1 LLLAV
6 FLKYINNLIKARI
19 YNMAKARK
27 VSTDSSVMEKLLEE
41 HGIQVRQFRPGELVE
56 GIVVSASHNQVLLD
70 IGAKAEGIVSG
81 SELGDTALSNNLE
94 PGDTALAAVVQPE
107 NSQGYVVLSFKRCE
121 KDRKWKTIEDAFENN
136 ITLDVEVQEYNKGGL
151 LVDCMG
157 LRGFVPLSHLDRV
170 HFAED
175 IAKFA
180 AGSEAELKESLKV
193 LEGKTLK
200 VKVIEVDKDKNRLV
214 LSEKEATK
222 SYSDEARKEK
232 LAKIEVGDIMTGIV
246 TGLMPFGIFV
256 DLNGVEG
263 LVHISEIA
271 WEKVNNPGNYYKV
284 GEDIEVKVLG
294 IDEESGKLALSVK
307 RLIPNPWED
316 VQDKYPMGTRIKGE
330 VSRIVPFGAFVT
342 VEQGLEGLIHVS
354 EASGPL
360 EEGEEVE
367 AIVTLVDKDNQ
378 KLALSTRL
386 LEKVK

>member
-1 LLLAV
+1 MS
-6 FLKYINNLIKARI
+6 KAR
-19 YNMAKARK
+19 R
-27 VSTDSSVMEKLLEE
+27 VQTDSSVMDKLIADS
-41 HGIQVRQFRPGELVE
+41 GIQIQRFRPGDLVE
-56 GIVVSASHNQVLLD
+56 GVVVSVSHNQILLD

-81 SELGDTALSNNLE
+81 SELGEGSFGYKDLQ
-94 PGDTALAAVVQPE
+94 PGDTAVATVVQPE

-121 KDRKWKTIEDAFENN
+121 GDRQWKLVEDALENG
-136 ITLDVEVQEYNKGGL
+136 ITLKVVVQEYNKGGL

-180 AGSEAELKESLKV
+180 AGSEAELKESLQV
-193 LEGKTLK
+193 LSGKELK
-200 VKVIEVDKDKNRLV
+200 VQVIEVDKVKNRLV
-214 LSEKEATK
+214 LSEKEALKT
-222 SYSDEARKEK
+222 YSDDARQQKISNIKE
-232 LAKIEVGDIMTGIV
+232 GDIVTGIV

-256 DLNGVEG
+256 DLDGVEG

-271 WEKVNNPGNYYKV
+271 WEKVNNPGTYYKV
-284 GEDIEVKVLG
+284 GQAIEVKVLG
-294 IDEESGKLALSVK
+294 IDEETEKLALSVK

-316 VQDKYPMGTRIKGE
+316 VQEKYPVGTRIKGV
-330 VSRIVPFGAFVT
+330 VSRIVPFGAFVK
-342 VEQGLEGLIHVS
+342 VSQGLEGLIHVS

-360 EEGEEVE
+360 DEGQEVE

-386 LEKVK
+386 LEKIEL

>member
-1 LLLAV
+1 
-6 FLKYINNLIKARI
+6 
-19 YNMAKARK
+19 MANAKK
-27 VSTDSSVMEKLLEE
+27 VHTESSVMDQLLEE
-41 HGIQVRQFRPGELVE
+41 HGIQVKQFHPGELVE
-56 GIVVSASHNQVLLD
+56 GVVISVSHEQVLLD
-70 IGAKAEGIVSG
+70 IGAKAEGVVSG
-81 SELGDTALSNNLE
+81 SELGDSILSARNLE

-121 KDRKWKTIEDAFENN
+121 KDRQWKIVEDAFENE
-136 ITLDVEVQEYNKGGL
+136 IVLDVKVQEYNKGGL

-193 LEGKTLK
+193 LEGKELK
-200 VKVIEVDKDKNRLV
+200 VKVIEVDMDKNRLV
-214 LSEKEATK
+214 LSEKEATRA
-222 SYSDEARKEK
+222 YSDEARQEK
-232 LAKIEVGDIMTGIV
+232 LEKIEVGDILTGIV

-256 DLNGVEG
+256 DLEGVEG

-284 GEDIEVKVLG
+284 GEKIEVKVLG
-294 IDEESGKLALSVK
+294 IDEDSGKLALSVK

-316 VQDKYPMGTRIKGE
+316 VQEKYPVGTKITGT

-360 EEGEEVE
+360 EAGEEVE
-367 AIVTLVDKDNQ
+367 AIVTLVDSDNQ

-386 LEKVK
+386 LEKMS